1 LYLKGGFAK
10 IASTLLNAGHQLR
23 VGVEKTVEEQQLA
36 ELIVEVLNLED
47 IDAGDIEPDD
57 NLFDGGLG
65 LDSIDALEIAVAVS
79 QNYGVHI
86 KAEDEET
93 KVVFRSLR
101 SLSQFISEQRSS

>member
-1 LYLKGGFAK
+1 
-10 IASTLLNAGHQLR
+10 
-23 VGVEKTVEEQQLA
+23 VEKSPEEQKLA

-47 IDAGDIEPDD
+47 VTADDIEPED
-57 NLFDGGLG
+57 NLFADGLG

-93 KVVFRSLR
+93 KEVFRTLR
-101 SLSQFISEQRSS
+101 TLSAFIGQQAVAG

>member
-1 LYLKGGFAK
+1 M
-10 IASTLLNAGHQLR
+10 
-23 VGVEKTVEEQQLA
+23 EKSAEEQKLA

-47 IDAGDIEPDD
+47 VTADNIEPED
-57 NLFDGGLG
+57 NLFDDGLG

-93 KVVFRSLR
+93 KEVFRTLR
-101 SLSQFISEQRSS
+101 SLSAFIGQQAVAG

>member
-1 LYLKGGFAK
+1 
-10 IASTLLNAGHQLR
+10 
-23 VGVEKTVEEQQLA
+23 VEKSAEEQKLA

-47 IDAGDIEPDD
+47 VTADDIEPED
-57 NLFDGGLG
+57 NLFDDGLG

-93 KVVFRSLR
+93 KEVFRTLR
-101 SLSQFISEQRSS
+101 TLSAFIGQQAVAG

>member
-1 LYLKGGFAK
+1 M
-10 IASTLLNAGHQLR
+10 
-23 VGVEKTVEEQQLA
+23 EKSPEEQKLA

-47 IDAGDIEPDD
+47 VTPDDIEPED
-57 NLFDGGLG
+57 NLFDGLG

-93 KVVFRSLR
+93 KEVFRTLR
-101 SLSQFISEQRSS
+101 TLSAFIGQQAVAG

>member
-1 LYLKGGFAK
+1 M
-10 IASTLLNAGHQLR
+10 
-23 VGVEKTVEEQQLA
+23 EKSAEEQKLA

-47 IDAGDIEPDD
+47 VTADDIEPED
-57 NLFDGGLG
+57 NLFDDGLG

-93 KVVFRSLR
+93 KEVFRTLR
-101 SLSQFISEQRSS
+101 TLSAFIGQQAVAG

>member
-1 LYLKGGFAK
+1 
-10 IASTLLNAGHQLR
+10 
-23 VGVEKTVEEQQLA
+23 VEKSPEEQKLA

-47 IDAGDIEPDD
+47 VTPDDIEPED
-57 NLFDGGLG
+57 NLFDDGLG

-93 KVVFRSLR
+93 TEVFRTLR
-101 SLSQFISEQRSS
+101 TLSAFIGQQAVAG

>member
-1 LYLKGGFAK
+1 M
-10 IASTLLNAGHQLR
+10 
-23 VGVEKTVEEQQLA
+23 EKSPEEQKLA

-47 IDAGDIEPDD
+47 VTPDDIEPED
-57 NLFDGGLG
+57 NLFDDGLG

-93 KVVFRSLR
+93 KEVFRTLR
-101 SLSQFISEQRSS
+101 SLSAFIGQQAVAG

>member
-1 LYLKGGFAK
+1 M
-10 IASTLLNAGHQLR
+10 
-23 VGVEKTVEEQQLA
+23 EKSPEEQKLA

-47 IDAGDIEPDD
+47 VTADDIEPED
-57 NLFDGGLG
+57 NLFDDGLG

-93 KVVFRSLR
+93 KEVFRTLR
-101 SLSQFISEQRSS
+101 TLSAFIGQQAVAG